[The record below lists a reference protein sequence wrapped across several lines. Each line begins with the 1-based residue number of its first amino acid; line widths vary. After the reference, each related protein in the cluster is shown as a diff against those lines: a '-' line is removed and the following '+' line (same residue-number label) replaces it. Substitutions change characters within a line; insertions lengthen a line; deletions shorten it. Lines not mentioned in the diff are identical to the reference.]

1 MKSRYNY
8 MTESNYGFDSVIDDS
23 YPDPLSLNYL
33 KFNIQ
38 SGIPPM
44 VKNIDL
50 TNVQRFWKLP
60 IEVYG
65 KAELDDIVLT
75 LNGVEHR
82 NFLEV
87 GDTILFPAE
96 QDIDSS
102 FRKSNNK

>member
-8 MTESNYGFDSVIDDS
+8 MTESDYGFDSVIDDS

-33 KFNIQ
+33 KFNVQ

-44 VKNIDL
+44 VKAIDL
-50 TNVQRFWKLP
+50 SNIQRFWKLP

-75 LNGVEHR
+75 LNGIEHK

-87 GDTILFPAE
+87 GDKILFPSE

-102 FRKSNNK
+102 FRKDSNI